1 MARPVLVSLEGNIGA
16 GKSTLA
22 EELRRR
28 GRTVI
33 VESVDSWGDTLALFY
48 EDPARWSFLLQSRI
62 LLDMRAQ
69 KDRALESSEKYVFIE
84 RSPRSAYIF
93 VKQAEEDGNMN
104 VTERAAYDELQSR
117 LGWIPDQAVLLQVSD
132 KECAKRMNLRGREA
146 ERSVPDSYVASIGEK
161 YREADLASGPVHRL
175 DGTKSTKEIAD
186 EVERIFPM

>member
-1 MARPVLVSLEGNIGA
+1 
-16 GKSTLA
+16 
-22 EELRRR
+22 
-28 GRTVI
+28 
-33 VESVDSWGDTLALFY
+33 
-48 EDPARWSFLLQSRI
+48 
-62 LLDMRAQ
+62 MRAQ

-146 ERSVPDSYVASIGEK
+146 ERSVPDSYVASIGER

-175 DGTKSTKEIAD
+175 DGTKSTKSPTRWSAHFSNVDGDDRCIS
-186 EVERIFPM
+186 

>member
-146 ERSVPDSYVASIGEK
+146 ERSVPDSYVASIGER